1 MHGGAANALSG
12 RTVVNVPGW
21 PVVFEL
27 NEGETY
33 RLQRTAGKRS
43 IERVIRV
50 IGIKEFWEP
59 DYWTDNSARRTLR
72 RADVT
77 VDVSRSANGVWI
89 PARSPA
95 TRSSGG
101 SITRRGCSVKNSL
114 SVRKMVMRIG
124 ISRRSAYMIRNAGE
138 RWPRGGFTTRRCVIF
153 VHRPRCCSGIDSRA

>member
-59 DYWTDNSARRTLR
+59 DYEPITAPAARFAGRT
-72 RADVT
+72 
-77 VDVSRSANGVWI
+77 
-89 PARSPA
+89 
-95 TRSSGG
+95 
-101 SITRRGCSVKNSL
+101 
-114 SVRKMVMRIG
+114 
-124 ISRRSAYMIRNAGE
+124 
-138 RWPRGGFTTRRCVIF
+138 
-153 VHRPRCCSGIDSRA
+153 